1 MKELEM
7 LEMELS
13 LLKDNIKRIKKYQ
26 KSEEN
31 KKWKPYNSRVV
42 GEFKH
47 RLTSLKQRMT
57 LASKL
62 TTSELFKKN

>member
-7 LEMELS
+7 LEMELM
-13 LLKDNIKRIKKYQ
+13 LLQDNIKRIKNYAK
-26 KSEEN
+26 EREN
-31 KKWKPYNSRVV
+31 KKWNPCSSRVV

-57 LASKL
+57 LSSNL
-62 TTSELFKKN
+62 TTSDLFKN